1 MGLADH
7 AFGAEQASG
16 QLSAVIIAGQ
26 RGQGGWAQPPPA
38 PWQRHPLGQA
48 VWVFGNP
55 ADGEAQLAF
64 PFSGGDG
71 GPENPPGFGECLI
84 DFSSVQHACPE
95 DHVMSIMEL
104 GEGLRGEAESWLHKP
119 LALQGG
125 DIDAPTKISTFTQKR
140 KTSNPDG
147 RESRKAFLEEEAS
160 ADSGRTRG

>member
-1 MGLADH
+1 
-7 AFGAEQASG
+7 
-16 QLSAVIIAGQ
+16 
-26 RGQGGWAQPPPA
+26 
-38 PWQRHPLGQA
+38 
-48 VWVFGNP
+48 
-55 ADGEAQLAF
+55 
-64 PFSGGDG
+64 
-71 GPENPPGFGECLI
+71 
-84 DFSSVQHACPE
+84 
-95 DHVMSIMEL
+95 MSIMEL